1 MRLPLPLAL
10 VAAVLLVPLA
20 PARAAPQTV
29 LVLVTGDENGHLLP
43 STEGEPP
50 KGGAAEVLGYWTSKE
65 GHCPGKIAR
74 DGAPACKDGKTLVLS
89 TGDHFSGP
97 SISSFF
103 QGAPVA
109 EAMARMGY
117 AASAMGNHELDF
129 GREQFDR
136 LRDTGGFPYLSSN
149 VRPPADKK
157 DKEYNLG
164 LKPFTIFQR
173 GGVKIGVVGLSAG
186 NVAKTV
192 MSGRFYGNEVVAYE
206 PALQAAIPAVR
217 KAGADVVIVIA
228 DECPTVLE
236 PIVAKHPDWK
246 LALLAGGHC
255 HTPVQRTVGT
265 TPLVSPGRRWEKYLR
280 AELTVDASRPAGQRL
295 VGLDAKI
302 VDVVGGQGAPAADA
316 ELNARLQTWVKKH
329 DEALGEKIGYTR
341 SGIDANSATLY
352 TWYTRA
358 IRTRLGTD
366 VVMLNKKA
374 FRGGVS
380 PGPITPGN
388 VYTVMPFDDSLLTV
402 RIKGKDLAAALD
414 NPAAVYDGASKRDGG
429 GWSVKGKALDPEAS
443 YTVGTFEY
451 LYFGGDNFPFER
463 MDPSPGETGVVAQTP
478 VIEWTRQQR
487 TTQDKP
493 LESLLH

>member
-1 MRLPLPLAL
+1 MRLPLLLAL

-50 KGGAAEVLGYWTSKE
+50 KGGAAVTLWYWTSKE
-65 GHCPGKIAR
+65 GDCPGKFAR

-149 VRPPADKK
+149 VRPPPNKK
-157 DKEYNLG
+157 DKEYKLG

-192 MSGRFYGNEVVAYE
+192 MSGRFYGNEVV
-206 PALQAAIPAVR
+206 
-217 KAGADVVIVIA
+217 
-228 DECPTVLE
+228 
-236 PIVAKHPDWK
+236 
-246 LALLAGGHC
+246 
-255 HTPVQRTVGT
+255 
-265 TPLVSPGRRWEKYLR
+265 
-280 AELTVDASRPAGQRL
+280 
-295 VGLDAKI
+295 
-302 VDVVGGQGAPAADA
+302 
-316 ELNARLQTWVKKH
+316 
-329 DEALGEKIGYTR
+329 
-341 SGIDANSATLY
+341 
-352 TWYTRA
+352 
-358 IRTRLGTD
+358 
-366 VVMLNKKA
+366 
-374 FRGGVS
+374 
-380 PGPITPGN
+380 
-388 VYTVMPFDDSLLTV
+388 
-402 RIKGKDLAAALD
+402 
-414 NPAAVYDGASKRDGG
+414 
-429 GWSVKGKALDPEAS
+429 S
-443 YTVGTFEY
+443 Y
-451 LYFGGDNFPFER
+451 
-463 MDPSPGETGVVAQTP
+463 
-478 VIEWTRQQR
+478 
-487 TTQDKP
+487 
-493 LESLLH
+493 